1 MNTKFALFIAKR
13 YLFSR
18 KSHNA
23 INIISTISVIGVVVS
38 TAALVCVM
46 SVFNGF
52 VGIIEKSFS
61 AFDSDLS
68 IVSSEGKVF
77 DFPSIA
83 ASIKKTPEIESFTRV
98 LEDDAMISYRDNQT
112 PFSLKG
118 VDRYYRDVFEVD
130 SIMFDGA
137 FRIHELDFDVSVVGV
152 GLANKLSL
160 GIDYVNPITIYVPHR
175 EGKINLIR
183 PDAAFKKG
191 ELFVSGIFFANQ
203 PEIDETTVIAP
214 LGFVQN
220 MYSYS
225 SQTVSEVC
233 LKLKP
238 NTNTNKIEKRLQGL
252 LGEKFSIENKQEQ
265 QKDYFKIIKIE
276 RLLIFIILVFM
287 LFIAVCNIISSL
299 SMLLIEKREDIGILQ
314 KLGMHPTN
322 IRMIFLLEGWLMS
335 IIGAF
340 AGMLLGIVL
349 CLLQMRFGIV
359 KMGEGIVVENYP
371 VSLEFWDLSF
381 ILLTVITIGFLAAF
395 STVYFYFSRKIR
407 EE

>member
-340 AGMLLGIVL
+340 VGMLLGIVL

-359 KMGEGIVVENYP
+359 KMGEGIVVEDYP